1 MSNRRRNPGGGHRS
15 PGKYRA
21 MGRYHSVSWWDRL
34 PPGVRAG
41 LIMMLPVLLIQ
52 LLNAFAF
59 QLEIVAIYAV
69 QLILYIVNGFL
80 AANFFL
86 NRVGGRAGRG
96 GIRRNRVSGEMNR
109 EAITA
114 GLVLG
119 IFAVI
124 IYALIAAFWG
134 QIIFG
139 VGTWSGLV
147 ALLIC
152 GPIDIIVSIMVAM
165 LGAWLYDRVFA

>member
-1 MSNRRRNPGGGHRS
+1 
-15 PGKYRA
+15 
-21 MGRYHSVSWWDRL
+21 MGLYHSVSWWDRL

-41 LIMMLPVLLIQ
+41 LIMMIPVLLIQ

-59 QLEIVAIYAV
+59 QLEIIAIYAV
-69 QLILYIVNGFL
+69 QLIFYLINGIL
-80 AANFFL
+80 AANFLL
-86 NRVGGRAGRG
+86 NRVGGRSGRG
-96 GIRRNRVSGEMNR
+96 GVRRNKISEKMNR
-109 EAITA
+109 EGITA
-114 GLVLG
+114 GFVLG

-134 QIIFG
+134 QITFG
-139 VGTWSGLV
+139 VGGWSGLA